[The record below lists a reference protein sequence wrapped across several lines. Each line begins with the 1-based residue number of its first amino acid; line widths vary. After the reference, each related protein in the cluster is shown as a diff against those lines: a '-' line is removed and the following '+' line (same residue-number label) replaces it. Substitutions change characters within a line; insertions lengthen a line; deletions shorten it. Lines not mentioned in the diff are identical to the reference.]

1 METALTMLDPAS
13 TADRR
18 RPGTGDCL
26 LVYKVKVFSTR
37 SFNKLVEVAR
47 HTLVIW
53 KERNICIFWEYFT
66 ALIISNINISL
77 HFFFCIWLTK
87 FHKAGWYVWHTLIK
101 KKSQVYEPGMLFVV
115 LYTRDLNHIYT
126 TVCVILFINI
136 TCTV

>member
-1 METALTMLDPAS
+1 MEMALTMLDPAS

-53 KERNICIFWEYFT
+53 KERNICIFWKYFT
-66 ALIISNINISL
+66 ALTMSNRNIYL
-77 HFFFCIWLTK
+77 HFFFCIWLTQ
-87 FHKAGWYVWHTLIK
+87 FHKAGWHVWHTLIK
-101 KKSQVYEPGMLFVV
+101 KVKFVNLV
-115 LYTRDLNHIYT
+115 CCLLSYIKDLNHIYT
-126 TVCVILFINI
+126 TVCVILFINNI
-136 TCTV
+136 TCTI